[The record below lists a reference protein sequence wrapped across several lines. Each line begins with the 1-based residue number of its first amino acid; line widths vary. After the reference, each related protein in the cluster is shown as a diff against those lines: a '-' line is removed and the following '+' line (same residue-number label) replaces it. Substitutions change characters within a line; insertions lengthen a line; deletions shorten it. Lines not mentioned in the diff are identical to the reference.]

1 MKGGV
6 KLKELV
12 ELKMRGYD
20 LFANEND
27 INYLHRGNDQPDRI
41 STGNLLAVIK
51 KHKSLA
57 IKLLTGSV
65 QSPNKYDKRVAIF
78 VDEIKQKENTNTIC
92 YVGWTD
98 GVTTNTSTDL
108 NDIGEIL
115 KDESILKIFYDAA
128 AAVYFL
134 EANGYQTKK
143 YADILVMD
151 QLITNDGSGDNDFGI
166 LIKKYLPLN
175 IFKQTGISD
184 CSQDEMRDC
193 YLKCVAQK
201 AEAISALYG
210 ILADKI
216 EDGYLDEVLQREI
229 KALPALI
236 KLKKDGFLFNYSGWE
251 SELQKKE
258 EESIDLEKQIV
269 ADLNVPTMDIQS
281 LADIKAALHANG
293 INVISTSEEYL
304 AAYADDYPVIKKIS
318 RYKKNHK
325 QSQTFGEKL
334 KAAIRKDGRI
344 RSNWKLNGSNTGR
357 MACTGPNLQGMPAK
371 AKPYFLSKPGFKLI
385 IADYSQIE
393 LRVMASLSKDKLMM
407 QNFMNNDDLHKKT
420 AAMILGKPKEAVSDD
435 ERKIAKI
442 ANFGLI
448 YGMSA
453 ASLSRKIKAKYGIN
467 MSFKEASMFRD
478 QYFKAYSG
486 VLAFQDKMLK
496 SDEIVTAGGRR
507 WKNLEAGS
515 IKKYNYP
522 IQGTAAEGLKE
533 ALAILLSRINEDWLL
548 VNVIHDEIVLEVPS
562 AEAAK
567 AEKILKESMIEGM
580 RRLIK
585 DVPVIVDVRTS
596 EHW

>member
-1 MKGGV
+1 M
-6 KLKELV
+6 KELA

-20 LFANEND
+20 LFVNDND
-27 INYLHRGNDQPDRI
+27 IHYIYQGNDQPDRI
-41 STGNLLAVIK
+41 STGNLLTVIK

-57 IKLLTGSV
+57 IKLLTGTV
-65 QSPNKYDKRVAIF
+65 QSPNQHKKMVAVYF
-78 VDEIKQKENTNTIC
+78 EEIKQKDNSNTIFF
-92 YVGWTD
+92 VAWTD
-98 GVTTNTSTDL
+98 GVVTNTSTDL
-108 NDIGEIL
+108 NDIEKIL

-134 EANGYQTKK
+134 EANGYKTKN
-143 YADILVMD
+143 YTDILVME
-151 QLITNDGSGDNDFGI
+151 QLITNDASSDSGLDL
-166 LIKKYLPLN
+166 LIGKYLPLN
-175 IFKQTGISD
+175 VLEDIQILGF
-184 CSQDEMRDC
+184 SQYEMRAWL
-193 YLKCVAQK
+193 LKSVAQK
-201 AEAISALYG
+201 AEAIYALYG
-210 ILADKI
+210 ILAGKI
-216 EDGYLDEVLQREI
+216 EDGYLEEVLQREI
-229 KALPALI
+229 RVLPALI
-236 KLKKDGFLFNYSGWE
+236 KLKNDGFLFDYSGWE
-251 SELQKKE
+251 IQLQRMREELCG
-258 EESIDLEKQIV
+258 LEKQIQFE
-269 ADLNVPTMDIQS
+269 LNALTMDIQS
-281 LADIKAALHANG
+281 PADIKAALLENG
-293 INVISTSEEYL
+293 ISVISTSEECL
-304 AAYADDYPVIKKIS
+304 AVYEDQYPVIKKICK
-318 RYKKNHK
+318 YKKLHK
-325 QSQTFGEKL
+325 QIQTFGEKL
-334 KAAIRKDGRI
+334 KANIRKDGRI

-357 MACTGPNLQGMPAK
+357 MACTSPNLQGMPAK
-371 AKPYFLSKPGFKLI
+371 AKPYFHADKGNKLV

-393 LRVMASLSKDKLMM
+393 LRVMASLSKDKRLIES
-407 QNFMNNDDLHKKT
+407 FVKGDDLHKKA
-420 AAMILGKPKEAVSDD
+420 AAMILGKPMEEVCDE
-435 ERKIAKI
+435 ERKIAKT

-453 ASLSRKIKAKYGIN
+453 ASLSRKVKAKYGLN
-467 MSFKEASMFRD
+467 MSLEEAGMFRD

-548 VNVIHDEIVLEVPS
+548 VNVIHDEIVLEVPD

-580 RRLIK
+580 HRLIK